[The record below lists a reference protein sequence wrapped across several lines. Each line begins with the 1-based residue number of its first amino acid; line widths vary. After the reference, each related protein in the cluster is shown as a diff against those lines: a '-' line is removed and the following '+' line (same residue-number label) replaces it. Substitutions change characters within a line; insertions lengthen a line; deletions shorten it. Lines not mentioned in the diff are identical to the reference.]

1 MTTALLPYVG
11 NGQLTPGDLGG
22 VVDAL
27 AGRLSPSTV
36 EQYREAWAMY
46 AAWAGGQGLAVG
58 DAETLRAWRDYMV
71 RETRLSPNTVN
82 IRLAAVKRV
91 VLEGARRGVVDLALA
106 DRFRLVE
113 GVRLRAMRDRLKA
126 DARTLISPADMRLI
140 CEAPDPATLPGL
152 RDQALLFTL
161 ASTGCRIA
169 EVLGVRERDIKR
181 RGRRWVVMVTGK
193 TDVVPRAA
201 PLTAEAKAKVDA
213 WLAARGPVSEYV
225 FTGFQGR
232 SLQPLATP
240 LRPKSA
246 WEAVKDAADRAGV
259 DGVSTH
265 DYRRFVATR
274 LTRQGDIRKAQKVL
288 GHADIASTAR
298 YDLSELE
305 GDETEG
311 LF

>member
-1 MTTALLPYVG
+1 MSGLVPYGG
-11 NGQLTPGDLGG
+11 NGQLVTGDLGG

-46 AAWAGGQGLAVG
+46 ATWAGRRGLAVG

-71 RETRLSPNTVN
+71 SETRLSPNTLN
-82 IRLAAVKRV
+82 IRLSAVKRV

-113 GVRLRAMRDRLKA
+113 GVRLRAMRDRLKV
-126 DARTLISPADMRLI
+126 DARTMIPPDDMRRI

-152 RDQALLFTL
+152 RDQALLF
-161 ASTGCRIA
+161 AMAATGCRIA
-169 EVLGVRERDIKR
+169 EILAVKVSDIRR

-232 SLQPLATP
+232 SLRRLSTP
-240 LRPKSA
+240 ISPKSA
-246 WEAVKDAADRAGV
+246 WEAVKDAADLAGV
-259 DGVSTH
+259 EGVSTH

-274 LTRQGDIRKAQKVL
+274 LTKQGDIRKAQKVL